1 MRIYH
6 NQLDNTLKQAFKPVW
21 LVFGDEPWQ
30 KNDALEKIKLTAKK
44 QGFDEVIRFSI
55 DDKFDW
61 QVLFQE
67 YQSMSLFSSLRI
79 IEVEFINGKIGDNGA
94 KAIAQLLSLLH
105 NDIQLIFHGPKL
117 DAATQKRK
125 WFKSLEAVG
134 CFLPLY
140 DVEGK
145 QLKLW
150 LNNQARQLQLNLH
163 ADTVDLLAVL
173 FEGNLPALDQ
183 ELQKLAILFGQQA
196 ISFEEAEQLVIKQA
210 KFNPFQL
217 IDTLLIGDLKKC
229 LAILDQMQHD
239 GSALGQLV
247 WFIHKELSQLYA
259 MLEQLEQGTSSNDI
273 FKQYRIWDKKKPLYQ
288 YALNNISINNVEQAL
303 ARLAQ
308 VDLLSKT
315 SSDFNAF
322 ILLSDVLIS
331 LFHQQ
336 LSENFSL
343 DYEFN

>member
-6 NQLDNTLKQAFKPVW
+6 NQLDNTLKQGFKPIW

-30 KNDALEKIKLTAKK
+30 KNDALEKIKSTAKK

-61 QVLFQE
+61 HELFQE

-79 IEVEFINGKIGDNGA
+79 IEIEFINGKIGDNGA
-94 KAIAQLLSLLH
+94 KAITQLLTLLH
-105 NDIQLIFHGPKL
+105 QDIQLIFHGPKL

-125 WFKSLEAVG
+125 WFKSLEAAG

-140 DVEGK
+140 DIEGK
-145 QLKLW
+145 QLKQW
-150 LNNQARQLQLNLH
+150 LSNQARQLQLNLH
-163 ADTVDLLAVL
+163 TDAIDLMVVL
-173 FEGNLPALDQ
+173 FEGNLPALAQ
-183 ELQKLAILFGQQA
+183 ELQKLAILFGQQT

-217 IDTLLIGDLKKC
+217 IDTLLMGDLKKC

-239 GSALGQLV
+239 GSALGQLI
-247 WFIHKELSQLYA
+247 WFIHKELSQIYA
-259 MLEQLEQGTSSNDI
+259 MLEQIEQGASSNDI
-273 FKQYRIWDKKKPLYQ
+273 FKQYRIWDKKKPVYQ
-288 YALNNISINNVEQAL
+288 YALNNLTLNNVEQAL

-331 LFHQQ
+331 LFHNK

-343 DYEFN
+343 DYEYN